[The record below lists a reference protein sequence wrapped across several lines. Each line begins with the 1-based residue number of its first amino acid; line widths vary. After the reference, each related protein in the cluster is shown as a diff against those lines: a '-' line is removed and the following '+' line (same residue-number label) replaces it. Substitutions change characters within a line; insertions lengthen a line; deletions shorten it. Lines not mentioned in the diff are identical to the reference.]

1 MDNLQQIGQI
11 RMKKKPTI
19 RAHALYAM
27 AILAGVFPM
36 LLAPA
41 AGLAQDVLY
50 TMEVPLDPVDPDARA
65 NAFREALDLVLIQV
79 TGSDDAEHL
88 SRLNEVFA
96 NPERYVLRLRPG
108 RDNTLIVSFDGDAIE
123 QLLKQYHY
131 AIWKGDR
138 PVTLVWLAVDRGE
151 GEREIVGADDERE
164 FADVPGTIDR
174 NRLLREHIEETAKRR
189 GISVIFPLLD
199 TEDRRNIGFGD
210 LWGGFEERLFVASRR
225 YGTSSILVGRVR
237 IDSTQP
243 SRWTYY
249 FANDRVSWLG
259 GPEMATGLV
268 ADTLAAQLA
277 IPGDAQLASYDLTI
291 DGIDS
296 IVAYGR
302 ITQLMENLGAVEA
315 FALKT
320 VMGKKVEYRVQI
332 YGDIDRLNNAL
343 QRSRELQPTRM
354 IDTGDSRDGPMT
366 DPNRLYFRLLPPLQ
380 PALRP
385 TDVLADS
392 NDE

>member
-1 MDNLQQIGQI
+1 
-11 RMKKKPTI
+11 MKKKPTI

-88 SRLNEVFA
+88 SRLNEVFV

-108 RDNTLIVSFDGDAIE
+108 PDNTLIVSFDGDAIE

>member
-108 RDNTLIVSFDGDAIE
+108 PDNTLIVSFDGDAIE

>member
-1 MDNLQQIGQI
+1 MDNLQQFGQI
-11 RMKKKPTI
+11 RMKKRPTI

-88 SRLNEVFA
+88 SRLNEVFV

-108 RDNTLIVSFDGDAIE
+108 PDNTLIVSFDGDAIE

>member
-88 SRLNEVFA
+88 SRLNEVFV

-108 RDNTLIVSFDGDAIE
+108 PDNTLIVSFDGDAIE